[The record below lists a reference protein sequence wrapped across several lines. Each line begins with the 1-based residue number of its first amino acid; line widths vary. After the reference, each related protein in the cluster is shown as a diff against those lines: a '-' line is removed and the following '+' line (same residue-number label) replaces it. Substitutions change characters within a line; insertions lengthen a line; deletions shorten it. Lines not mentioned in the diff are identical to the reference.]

1 MIFLNMKKYKV
12 RMVWETY
19 IDFGVIEAESKEE
32 VEEIIN
38 DRLATDTKLVEQEG
52 ETRLEIAEL

>member
-1 MIFLNMKKYKV
+1 MKKYKV
-12 RMVWETY
+12 RLVWETY
-19 IDFGVIEAESKEE
+19 INFGVIEAENKKE